1 MTLTEKYK
9 ELVDVALNNN
19 LSVNDTGK
27 VLRIEGE
34 VATASIKNKLWEIY
48 QHIDPQFKNNDVIL
62 NVKSKISAGDK
73 VKVVTRVK
81 IFNHLLP
88 KISTPLL
95 LTNLHHPLIPVCSL
109 NHHITFSY

>member
-34 VATASIKNKLWEIY
+34 VATTVHKN
-48 QHIDPQFKNNDVIL
+48 
-62 NVKSKISAGDK
+62 
-73 VKVVTRVK
+73 
-81 IFNHLLP
+81 P
-88 KISTPLL
+88 K
-95 LTNLHHPLIPVCSL
+95 
-109 NHHITFSY
+109 